1 MSHGILTKYRININ
15 MMSPPLVA
23 IRATQFSIFSVL
35 QLVTLIL
42 KAPSAYLV

>member
-1 MSHGILTKYRININ
+1 MSHGILTKYRIN
-15 MMSPPLVA
+15 MLPPLVA
-23 IRATQFSIFSVL
+23 IRATKKFSVL